1 MPGSGQMVR
10 FFAAASMSLW
20 LAGSPAMAEM
30 QTIATR
36 FICAR
41 GVEIPVVFVNS
52 SDGSAAVLVI
62 EGRQITLMQ
71 APSASGARYAW
82 PSDGSGY
89 VLWNKGDMASF
100 TWHDAAANTDTE
112 LYTDCKA
119 AT

>member
-1 MPGSGQMVR
+1 MRAR
-10 FFAAASMSLW
+10 FRMMRAVVAAGVALW
-20 LAGSPAMAEM
+20 SACGVAQAEM

-52 SDGSAAVLVI
+52 SDGNAAVMVI

-100 TWHDAAANTDTE
+100 SWHDASANTDVDI
-112 LYTDCKA
+112 YTDCKA
-119 AT
+119 AG